1 MAKTKASSSPRQQHP
16 RYTHPDPY
24 LSMWQSAAAVV
35 HRANIRTG
43 MLHMKESAANTADL
57 MAPVHA
63 VATAIQQGE
72 RVPEDIRAVE
82 GFTLES
88 IGVVKDCAKL
98 AAQFLWAEMRRDHDR
113 SQRLADELTKAVC
126 DVGGWS
132 TCLATYLAFKASG
145 GNLPYR
151 DHLNPVF
158 DLPAAPR
165 IAIIGDWGV
174 GDNAAANVLREV
186 KKQSPNVLIHLGDI
200 YYSGTHDESAHNFLD
215 ICRLVLGPTL
225 PVYTLCGNHD
235 MYSGGNGYYWL
246 LDQLGQQASY
256 FTLKNQQWQ
265 VIAMDTGHN
274 DCNPLTVATNMTSV
288 NANEVNWVKSQ
299 ITKSAASR
307 TILLSHHQL
316 FSPFGSVGTV
326 GNVKYA
332 YNPSLFDHFKDVLD
346 RLEWWFWGH
355 EHTLAVYEPY
365 IGLRRGR
372 CVGASAVP
380 VFGDQQS
387 YTPAADLETPDG
399 KLPDWNRKAEL
410 PVNADS
416 VYDHTF
422 AILDLGNS
430 PASVEYFNVPVDGT
444 AVSLLK
450 ETADGK

>member
-1 MAKTKASSSPRQQHP
+1 MAKTKPSSTLTQKHP
-16 RYTHPDPY
+16 LYTHP
-24 LSMWQSAAAVV
+24 
-35 HRANIRTG
+35 
-43 MLHMKESAANTADL
+43 DL

-63 VATAIQQGE
+63 VATAIRSRDE
-72 RVPEDIRAVE
+72 RVPEDVE

-88 IGVVKDCAKL
+88 IDCVGCRLPHVQQPASNVGCVNDSDSRLPHRQVRIGVVKDCAKL

-113 SQRLADELTKAVC
+113 SQQLADELKKSVC
-126 DVGGWS
+126 DVEGWS
-132 TCLATYLAFKASG
+132 TCVTTYLAFKASG
-145 GNLPYR
+145 GDHPYR

-158 DLPAAPR
+158 ELPASPR
-165 IAIIGDWGV
+165 IAVVGDWGV
-174 GDNAAANVLREV
+174 GDRAAANLLREV

-200 YYSGTHDESAHNFLD
+200 YYSGTHDEAAHNFLD

-225 PVYTLCGNHD
+225 PMYSLCGNHD

-256 FTLKNQQWQ
+256 FTLRNENWQ
-265 VIAMDTGHN
+265 IIAMDTGHN

-288 NANEVNWVKSQ
+288 NANETTWIRSQ
-299 ITKSAASR
+299 ITKSAAPR

-326 GNVKYA
+326 GDVKYA
-332 YNPSLFDHFKDVLD
+332 YNPSLFENFKDVLEQV
-346 RLEWWFWGH
+346 EWWFWGH
-355 EHTLAVYEPY
+355 EHTLAVYQPY
-365 IGLRRGR
+365 MGLRRGR

-387 YTPAADLETPDG
+387 YNPANDLKTPDG
-399 KLPDWNRKAEL
+399 KLPDWDRKAQL
-410 PVNADS
+410 PVNADD

-422 AILDLGNS
+422 AILDLGV
-430 PASVEYFNVPVDGT
+430 PASVEYFKVPVDGA

-450 ETADGK
+450 ETAD